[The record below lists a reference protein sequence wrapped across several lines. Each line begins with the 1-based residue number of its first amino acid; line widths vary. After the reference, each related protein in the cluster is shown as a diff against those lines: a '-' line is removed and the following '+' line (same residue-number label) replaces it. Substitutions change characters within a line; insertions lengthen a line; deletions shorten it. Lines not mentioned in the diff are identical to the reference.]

1 MGLLGTGSGIPVF
14 PNSFLKGL
22 NAWVHGIPLLFR
34 QSGKKHTI
42 MIGKMKMALAFALGA
57 FLSVSCSDEPEYTRY
72 ENPHWTVVA
81 SEEYSESC
89 TIVMDLPANLKA
101 YQDTLADVVGA
112 FVGQEC
118 RGVSTQQDGLFY
130 IMVLGSGSETG
141 NIELRYYNAR
151 NKYMYRATELIPFVI
166 NQRIGSTDE
175 PYVPGFDIL

>member
-1 MGLLGTGSGIPVF
+1 
-14 PNSFLKGL
+14 
-22 NAWVHGIPLLFR
+22 
-34 QSGKKHTI
+34 
-42 MIGKMKMALAFALGA
+42 MALAFALGA

-89 TIVMDLPANLKA
+89 TIVMDLPAN
-101 YQDTLADVVGA
+101 
-112 FVGQEC
+112 
-118 RGVSTQQDGLFY
+118 LFY